1 MFNRALRGRRE
12 DLRKGEGLFTQEGAG
27 ALQGHRGAFTGIQE
41 GVVQSQAVLSA
52 GEGGGGGF
60 CSAGKFR
67 FREIG
72 VPKILGSGFG
82 TG

>member
-1 MFNRALRGRRE
+1 MIKV
-12 DLRKGEGLFTQEGAG
+12 DGLFTQEGAG
-27 ALQGHRGAFTGIQE
+27 ALQGRRGAFAGIH
-41 GVVQSQAVLSA
+41 GRGGLSQVVLSA
-52 GEGGGGGF
+52 GEGGGGCF

-82 TG
+82 AW